1 MRYILLASLAAS
13 DILCLIL
20 TNSFRIA
27 SIAEEKWR
35 YGQTMCYLN
44 PFFVRY
50 FYFNTVLHLIAVSY
64 ERYKAIVRS
73 PLTHDG
79 TMTKCK
85 SVFIALI
92 WIVPILVSIGPF
104 LGFGNY
110 VYNPEVF
117 FCEQGWSVHDDS
129 IARNIALYVIGMF
142 LVPFLVIV
150 FLNWRVLKTANI
162 LKRNAAAPILNE
174 RTVGAEIH
182 RKETL
187 RRMNERKAAVDVSVI
202 IAAFLL
208 CFLPGWI
215 VGLCRQFVKNV
226 KIPAEVT
233 LSTTCIFF
241 VSSVCNPII
250 YSIRKREFR
259 TRVKNLFRRV
269 GVAPHVSPN
278 EISCQVESASLPLRR
293 QSNAFFL
300 KTRRGPLPSFSGC
313 QQGSDQFL
321 SIEAGVMSQR
331 PCLSPIP
338 EMDTDSELHFSEIPI
353 DYQLR
358 NCESE
363 VLPSQ
368 IHSLHLGRVGFT
380 KENTLTFL

>member
-79 TMTKCK
+79 AMTKRK

-117 FCEQGWSVHDDS
+117 FCEQGWSVHGDS
-129 IARNIALYVIGMF
+129 MARNIISYAIVSF
-142 LVPFLVIV
+142 LLPFLVIV
-150 FLNWRVLKTANI
+150 FLNWRVFRTAKALKINPVANNLGCFDDSDCKRQQQNQRNEII
-162 LKRNAAAPILNE
+162 LRKKREQKAAA
-174 RTVGAEIH
+174 
-182 RKETL
+182 
-187 RRMNERKAAVDVSVI
+187 DVNI
-202 IAAFLL
+202 IIIAFLL
-208 CFLPGWI
+208 CYLPGWI
-215 VGLCRQFVKNV
+215 TGIFRQFVKDIKV
-226 KIPAEVT
+226 TAEVI
-233 LSTTCIFF
+233 LTTTGVYFF
-241 VSSVCNPII
+241 SSVCNPII
-250 YSIRKREFR
+250 YSLRKREFHKGFNEVVR
-259 TRVKNLFRRV
+259 CMTLQKNSSILDENVNPF
-269 GVAPHVSPN
+269 S
-278 EISCQVESASLPLRR
+278 
-293 QSNAFFL
+293 
-300 KTRRGPLPSFSGC
+300 SFSVRARAFSSRNIPA
-313 QQGSDQFL
+313 SD
-321 SIEAGVMSQR
+321 
-331 PCLSPIP
+331 
-338 EMDTDSELHFSEIPI
+338 FS
-353 DYQLR
+353 DGQD
-358 NCESE
+358 
-363 VLPSQ
+363 
-368 IHSLHLGRVGFT
+368 
-380 KENTLTFL
+380 